1 MMRTTGCTGCLDA
14 IQSKALCLWV
24 NIVTSNISLI
34 STKQA
39 HHQPQGLTTVF
50 FRTCYRGTTLLNL
63 LFWGRNCHLCRLR
76 LLAFSSWVS
85 ITRMNPLPGYSSIPN
100 LTCSVLEGSK
110 ARIPRVRP
118 RQWCHLNVPVIL
130 THPRGQNHRPVLVS
144 RGSEFRGVVNLTE
157 PRDTWQSGL

>member
-1 MMRTTGCTGCLDA
+1 MMRTTGCSGCLDA

-63 LFWGRNCHLCRLR
+63 LFGGRNCHLCRLR

-85 ITRMNPLPGYSSIPN
+85 ITNMNPLPGYSSIPN
-100 LTCSVLEGSK
+100 LTCSVLEVQQS
-110 ARIPRVRP
+110 
-118 RQWCHLNVPVIL
+118 
-130 THPRGQNHRPVLVS
+130 QNPQGEAQAVVS
-144 RGSEFRGVVNLTE
+144 FKCSRDPNPSQRSEPPASAGVQ
-157 PRDTWQSGL
+157 RK